1 MRAVLALALVLG
13 AALASGCAGRSCDGL
28 AAEQAERDAA
38 RQAYASLVRGGGSP
52 AETERADAELHG
64 LERRVLAY
72 EQGCAG

>member
-1 MRAVLALALVLG
+1 MRLLLLLVAVMMT
-13 AALASGCAGRSCDGL
+13 GCAGTLVR
-28 AAEQAERDAA
+28 RA
-38 RQAYASLVRGGGSP
+38 RRGAGRAGRRRRAYVSLVRAGGSP